1 MVVHNDNI
9 EELMK
14 FLIVITCIIDFVLR
28 LKGEIS
34 CQSFKKKKPVSLKLN
49 EHPVCLDLKAIDTF
63 LFFDSL
69 ILSKK
74 ISIEMS

>member
-1 MVVHNDNI
+1 MLPYISFNFRSENLVVYNDNI

-34 CQSFKKKKPVSLKLN
+34 CQSFKKKSRF
-49 EHPVCLDLKAIDTF
+49 H
-63 LFFDSL
+63 S
-69 ILSKK
+69 S
-74 ISIEMS
+74 